1 MIDLTPVVSAILMV
15 VIVLVSTYLVPYLR
29 SKLTA
34 EQMENVRKWVI
45 IAVEAAEMIYVGA
58 GRGTEKKKYVM
69 AFLKSKGFTL
79 NPAEIDNLIESA
91 VMELKLLK
99 S

>member
-1 MIDLTPVVSAILMV
+1 MIDLTPLASAILMV